1 MSSVLECQEKRCLP
15 LEFPAG
21 CPSRDLRHFHSAQF
35 NSIII
40 IIFIVVLFIILTI
53 LQAVRVFS
61 VPGILTILCVLAVFT
76 CNSNW
81 SFQEESKKK
90 KKKKKKKRKKTNSH
104 SQEGDGLIGCGR
116 DGEEGGFDIGRN
128 KGGAGCWAKGGDIGD
143 RKGGGCRS

>member
-35 NSIII
+35 NSII

-90 KKKKKKKRKKTNSH
+90 KKRKRKKGKKLTPTVKKGMGLLGVGGMGRK
-104 SQEGDGLIGCGR
+104 EGLILGGIREGR
-116 DGEEGGFDIGRN
+116 GVGQREGI
-128 KGGAGCWAKGGDIGD
+128 
-143 RKGGGCRS
+143 